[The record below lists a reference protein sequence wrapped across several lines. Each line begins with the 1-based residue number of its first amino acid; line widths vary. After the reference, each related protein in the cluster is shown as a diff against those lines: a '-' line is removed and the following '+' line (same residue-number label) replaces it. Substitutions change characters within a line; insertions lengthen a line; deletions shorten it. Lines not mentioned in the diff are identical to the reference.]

1 MPSMRGDPTR
11 APRAVSARVRP
22 LGNLRLMA
30 SPPDSRVP
38 TDVEGVLW
46 RPDDG
51 RRRSTQLWQFAE
63 QVGMGLDQH
72 GYRDLHRWSVEQPG
86 EFWRAVW
93 EFCDGIGELGPE
105 FTAGGSQSAVP
116 GPGLEFFAGSKLN
129 IAEHYLRPADAGG
142 PQPGETALVFIGE
155 DAVELTMTHGELRAE
170 VAACQRALAADGV
183 GVGDRVATML
193 PNGPE
198 ALIVFLAT
206 ASLGAVYSSVSPDF
220 GIDGVLDRF
229 GQIAPTVMVAVDGYY
244 YNGIRHQ
251 TVGKAAE
258 VAAALAGSKTEPVGE
273 AESCERSAQEQMGT
287 GAAAES
293 GAAST
298 EGPTSGAAGARTPS
312 DEVLRRLVIA
322 PYDRSAPT
330 LSGDMP
336 ATATSWS
343 DWLAPHRAA
352 TGDDLTFERLGFDQP
367 VYILYSSGT
376 TGKPKCIVHRA
387 GGALLKLW
395 SEQRLH
401 FDVRPGDRVMYFTT
415 TGWMMWNWLV
425 AGLAGGASLVLYDG
439 SPFHPGP
446 ARLFDVADRWGV
458 TLLGV
463 SAKFIE
469 GAMKA
474 GLRPAQTHA
483 LDTVRTIS
491 STGSPLAPEGFD
503 WVHQHVKADVH
514 LASFSGGTD
523 ICGGFVIGDPTGPVR
538 RGEIQGPALG
548 LDVDVAGPDGAPL
561 GAGIQG
567 ELVCRN
573 PFVSMPLRFW
583 DDPGDARYRS
593 AYFERFDGMWHHGDF
608 AEWTPSGGMVISG
621 RSDATLNP
629 GGVRIGTAEIYRQVD
644 QIDEVLESVVI
655 GQRVPTGDAAAST
668 DTRVVLFVKLRDGL
682 TLSDEL
688 TGIIRSQ
695 IRSGASPRHVPAV
708 VAQVPAI
715 PRTRSGKLV
724 ELAIRDVVEGRPV
737 ANVEAI
743 DDPDALAHFADHPA
757 LTP

>member
-1 MPSMRGDPTR
+1 MSSSADSEIP
-11 APRAVSARVRP
+11 AVAD
-22 LGNLRLMA
+22 A
-30 SPPDSRVP
+30 S
-38 TDVEGVLW
+38 VLW
-46 RPDDG
+46 RPDAQRCAG
-51 RRRSTQLWQFAE
+51 TQLWQFAQ
-63 QVGMGLDQH
+63 QVGIGLDRNT
-72 GYRDLHRWSVEQPG
+72 YTDLHAWSVQHPG
-86 EFWRAVW
+86 AFWRAVW
-93 EFCDGIGELGPE
+93 EFCDGIGELGPD
-105 FTAGGSQSAVP
+105 FVSTGSQGGAASAADGGAMP
-116 GPGLEFFAGSKLN
+116 GPGLEFFAGSSLN
-129 IAEHYLRPADAGG
+129 IAEHYLRPPAAGG
-142 PQPGETALVFIGE
+142 PNADDTALAFIGE
-155 DAVELTMTHGELRAE
+155 DAAQLTMTHGELRAE

-229 GQIAPTVMVAVDGYY
+229 GQISPTVMVAVDGYC
-244 YNGIRHQ
+244 YNGVRHQ
-251 TVGKAAE
+251 TAGKAAE
-258 VAAALAGSKTEPVGE
+258 VAASLAAAGS
-273 AESCERSAQEQMGT
+273 S
-287 GAAAES
+287 
-293 GAAST
+293 
-298 EGPTSGAAGARTPS
+298 
-312 DEVLRRLVIA
+312 LLRLVIA
-322 PYDRSAPT
+322 PYDRSAPAP
-330 LSGDMP
+330 SGDMP
-336 ATATSWS
+336 GSATSWT
-343 DWLAPHRAA
+343 DWLAPHCDAS
-352 TGDDLTFERLGFDQP
+352 GDDLTFERLGFDQP

-425 AGLAGGASLVLYDG
+425 AGLASGASLVLYDG

-446 ARLFDVADRWGV
+446 ARLFDVADDWGV

-503 WVHQHVKADVH
+503 WVYQQVKADVH

-538 RGEIQGPALG
+538 RGEIQAAALG
-548 LDVDVAGPDGAPL
+548 LDVDVADADGASL
-561 GAGIQG
+561 GAGTQG

-573 PFVSMPLRFW
+573 AFVSMPLRFW
-583 DDPGDARYRS
+583 DDPDDARYRS
-593 AYFERFDGMWHHGDF
+593 AYFERFEGVWHHGDF
-608 AEWTPSGGMVISG
+608 AEWTPAGGMIISG

-655 GQRVPTGDAAAST
+655 GQRAPASGSAAASS
-668 DTRVVLFVKLRDGL
+668 DTRVVLFVKLREGV
-682 TLSDEL
+682 TLGDEL
-688 TGIIRSQ
+688 IGRIRSQ

-708 VAQVPAI
+708 IAQVPAI

-743 DDPDALAHFADHPA
+743 DDPSALDHFVDHPA
-757 LTP
+757 LEA

>member
-1 MPSMRGDPTR
+1 
-11 APRAVSARVRP
+11 
-22 LGNLRLMA
+22 MA
-30 SPPDSRVP
+30 SAPDPRSP
-38 TDVEGVLW
+38 SDADAVLW
-46 RPDDG
+46 QPDHR

-63 QVGMGLDQH
+63 QVGIGLDRNT
-72 GYRDLHRWSVEQPG
+72 YADLHAWSVQHPG
-86 EFWRAVW
+86 AFWRAVW
-93 EFCDGIGELGPE
+93 AFSDGIGELGPE
-105 FTAGGSQSAVP
+105 FIARDTPGAAGAGATP
-116 GPGLEFFAGSKLN
+116 GPGVEFFAGSSLN
-129 IAEHYLRPADAGG
+129 IAEHYLRPVAAGG
-142 PQPGETALVFIGE
+142 PQPGDTALVFLGE
-155 DAVELTMTHGELRAE
+155 DAVQHTMTHGELRAE
-170 VAACQRALAADGV
+170 VAACQRALATDEV

-229 GQIAPTVMVAVDGYY
+229 GQISPTVMVAVDGYC
-244 YNGIRHQ
+244 YNGVRHQ
-251 TVGKAAE
+251 TAGKAAE
-258 VAAALAGSKTEPVGE
+258 VAASL
-273 AESCERSAQEQMGT
+273 
-287 GAAAES
+287 AAADS
-293 GAAST
+293 S
-298 EGPTSGAAGARTPS
+298 
-312 DEVLRRLVIA
+312 LLRLVIA
-322 PYDRSAPT
+322 PYDRSAPAP
-330 LSGDMP
+330 SGDMP
-336 ATATSWS
+336 GSATSWT
-343 DWLAPHRAA
+343 DWLAPHRDAS
-352 TGDDLTFERLGFDQP
+352 GDDLTFERLGFDQP
-367 VYILYSSGT
+367 LYILYSSGT

-425 AGLAGGASLVLYDG
+425 AGLASGASLVLYDG

-446 ARLFDVADRWGV
+446 ARLFDVADDWGV

-469 GAMKA
+469 SAMKA

-503 WVHQHVKADVH
+503 WVYQQVKADVH

-538 RGEIQGPALG
+538 RGEIQAAALG
-548 LDVDVAGPDGAPL
+548 LDVDVADADGASL
-561 GAGIQG
+561 GAGTQG

-573 PFVSMPLRFW
+573 AFVSMPLRFW
-583 DDPGDARYRS
+583 DDPDDARYRS
-593 AYFERFDGMWHHGDF
+593 AYFERFEGVWHHGDF
-608 AEWTPSGGMVISG
+608 AEWTPAGGMIISG

-655 GQRVPTGDAAAST
+655 GQRAPASGSAAASS
-668 DTRVVLFVKLRDGL
+668 DTRVVLFVKLREGV
-682 TLSDEL
+682 TLGDEL
-688 TGIIRSQ
+688 IGRIRSQ

-708 VAQVPAI
+708 IAQVPAI

-743 DDPDALAHFADHPA
+743 DDPSALDHFVDHPA
-757 LTP
+757 LEA

>member
-1 MPSMRGDPTR
+1 
-11 APRAVSARVRP
+11 
-22 LGNLRLMA
+22 MA
-30 SPPDSRVP
+30 SAPDSRSP
-38 TDVEGVLW
+38 SDADAVLW
-46 RPDDG
+46 RPDDR

-63 QVGMGLDQH
+63 QVGIGLDRNT
-72 GYRDLHRWSVEQPG
+72 YADLHAWSVQHPG
-86 EFWRAVW
+86 AFWRAVW
-93 EFCDGIGELGPE
+93 EFCDGIGELGPQ
-105 FTAGGSQSAVP
+105 FVATAAQHGIISAGGADTLGSAASAPGAEAKP
-116 GPGLEFFAGSKLN
+116 GPGLEFFAGSSLN
-129 IAEHYLRPADAGG
+129 IAEHYLRPVAAGG
-142 PQPGETALVFIGE
+142 PQPGDTALVFIGE
-155 DAVELTMTHGELRAE
+155 DAAQLTMTHGELRAE

-183 GVGDRVATML
+183 GQGDRVATML

-229 GQIAPTVMVAVDGYY
+229 GQISPTVMVAVDGYY
-244 YNGIRHQ
+244 YNGVRHH
-251 TVGKAAE
+251 TAAKATE
-258 VAAALAGSKTEPVGE
+258 VAASLGTSSGSG
-273 AESCERSAQEQMGT
+273 S
-287 GAAAES
+287 
-293 GAAST
+293 
-298 EGPTSGAAGARTPS
+298 
-312 DEVLRRLVIA
+312 LRRLVIA
-322 PYDRSAPT
+322 PYDRSAPAP
-330 LSGDMP
+330 SGDESGS
-336 ATATSWS
+336 ATSWS
-343 DWLAPHRAA
+343 EWLAPHRAA

-425 AGLAGGASLVLYDG
+425 AGLASGASLVLYDG
-439 SPFHPGP
+439 SPFHPSP
-446 ARLFDVADRWGV
+446 ARLFDVADDWGV

-483 LDTVRTIS
+483 LDTVRTIA

-503 WVHQHVKADVH
+503 WVYSQVKSDVH

-523 ICGGFVIGDPTGPVR
+523 ICGGFVIGDPTGPVH
-538 RGEIQGPALG
+538 RGEIQAAALG
-548 LDVDVAGPDGAPL
+548 LDVDVADADGASL
-561 GAGIQG
+561 GAGAQG

-573 PFVSMPLRFW
+573 AFVSMPLQFW
-583 DDPGDARYRS
+583 DDPDDARYRS
-593 AYFERFDGMWHHGDF
+593 AYFERFEGVWHHGDF
-608 AEWTPSGGMVISG
+608 AEWTPSGGIIISG

-644 QIDEVLESVVI
+644 RIDEVLESVVI
-655 GQRVPTGDAAAST
+655 GQRVLSDDGSTASA
-668 DTRVVLFVKLRDGL
+668 DTRVVLFVKLRDGV
-682 TLSDEL
+682 TLDDEL
-688 TGIIRSQ
+688 IGRIRSQ

-708 VAQVPAI
+708 IAQVSAI

-743 DDPDALAHFADHPA
+743 DDPDALDHFVDHPA
-757 LTP
+757 LRS

>member
-1 MPSMRGDPTR
+1 MNTALDPHTPS
-11 APRAVSARVRP
+11 APDEA
-22 LGNLRLMA
+22 
-30 SPPDSRVP
+30 
-38 TDVEGVLW
+38 VLW
-46 RPDDG
+46 RPDAE
-51 RRRSTQLWQFAE
+51 RCRSTQLWRFAE
-63 QVGMGLDQH
+63 KVGLRLDRH
-72 GYRDLHRWSVEQPG
+72 TYRDLHEWSVRQPD

-93 EFCDGIGELGPE
+93 EFSDGIGELGGP
-105 FTAGGSQSAVP
+105 FVSADARSGASPAP
-116 GPGLEFFAGSKLN
+116 GPGLSFFAGSKLN
-129 IAEHYLRPADAGG
+129 IAENYLRPASHGG
-142 PQPGETALVFIGE
+142 PAADDTALVFIGE
-155 DAVELTMTHGELRAE
+155 DAVASTMTHGDLRAE
-170 VAACQRALAADGV
+170 VAACQRALSADGV

-198 ALIVFLAT
+198 ALIVFLAA

-229 GQIAPTVMVAVDGYY
+229 GQIAPVVMVAVDGYF
-244 YNGIRHQ
+244 YNGRWHR
-251 TVGKAAE
+251 TADKAAE
-258 VAAALAGSKTEPVGE
+258 VAASLD
-273 AESCERSAQEQMGT
+273 R
-287 GAAAES
+287 S
-293 GAAST
+293 GA
-298 EGPTSGAAGARTPS
+298 P
-312 DEVLRRLVIA
+312 LRRLVIA
-322 PYDRSAPT
+322 PYDRSARGPAEEAP
-330 LSGDMP
+330 SG
-336 ATATSWS
+336 ASTSWAS
-343 DWLAPHRAA
+343 WLEPYRTA
-352 TGDDLTFERLGFDQP
+352 TGDDLTFERLDFDQP

-401 FDVRPGDRVMYFTT
+401 FDVHPGDRVMYFTT

-425 AGLAGGASLVLYDG
+425 SGLASGASLVLYDG

-446 ARLFDVADRWGV
+446 ARLFDVVDECGV
-458 TLLGV
+458 TLFGV

-469 GAMKA
+469 GVMKA
-474 GLRPAQTHA
+474 GLQPSRTHA

-503 WVHQHVKADVH
+503 WVYSQVKADVH

-538 RGEIQGPALG
+538 RGEIQVAALG
-548 LDVDVAGPDGAPL
+548 LDVDVADSGGNSL
-561 GAGIQG
+561 GADAQG

-573 PFVSMPLRFW
+573 AFVSMPLRFW
-583 DDPGDARYRS
+583 DDPDDQRYRS
-593 AYFERFDGMWHHGDF
+593 AYFERFEGVWHHGDF
-608 AEWTPSGGMVISG
+608 AEWTPSGGMIISG

-644 QIDEVLESVVI
+644 RIDEVLESVVI
-655 GQRVPTGDAAAST
+655 GQRVPAGDGSPAST
-668 DTRVVLFVKLRDGL
+668 DTRVVLFVKLREGL
-682 TLSDEL
+682 TLDDEL
-688 TGIIRSQ
+688 IGTIRSQ

-737 ANVEAI
+737 ANLEAI

>member
-1 MPSMRGDPTR
+1 MSSAADSENAAAADPS
-11 APRAVSARVRP
+11 
-22 LGNLRLMA
+22 
-30 SPPDSRVP
+30 
-38 TDVEGVLW
+38 VLW
-46 RPDDG
+46 QPDA
-51 RRRSTQLWQFAE
+51 RRREGTQLWQFAE
-63 QVGMGLDQH
+63 QVGIGLDRH
-72 GYRDLHRWSVEQPG
+72 TYAELHAWSVRHPEA
-86 EFWRAVW
+86 FWRAVW
-93 EFCDGIGELGPE
+93 KFCDGIGELGPE
-105 FTAGGSQSAVP
+105 FVTNAAASGTFGNTQPEPGSSDHNQPASNTQPEPGSSDHNEPASSSTRSASAATP
-116 GPGLEFFAGSKLN
+116 GPGLAFFAGSSLN
-129 IAEHYLRPADAGG
+129 IAEHYLRPASAGG
-142 PQPGETALVFIGE
+142 PAPQDTALVFIGE
-155 DAVELTMTHGELRAE
+155 NAAQLTMTHGELRAE

-229 GQIAPTVMVAVDGYY
+229 GQISPTVMVAVDGYY
-244 YNGIRHQ
+244 YNGVRHH
-251 TVGKAAE
+251 TADKAAE
-258 VAAALAGSKTEPVGE
+258 VAASLASTK
-273 AESCERSAQEQMGT
+273 
-287 GAAAES
+287 AAAHAQAPRDPNHTSIGEQEPE
-293 GAAST
+293 AAST
-298 EGPTSGAAGARTPS
+298 S
-312 DEVLRRLVIA
+312 LRRLVIA
-322 PYDRSAPT
+322 PYDRSAPAPT
-330 LSGDMP
+330 GETP
-336 ATATSWS
+336 PPATSWAE
-343 DWLAPHRAA
+343 WLAPHRSA
-352 TGDDLTFERLGFDQP
+352 TGDDLTFERLDFDQP

-425 AGLAGGASLVLYDG
+425 AGLASGASLVLYDG

-446 ARLFDVADRWGV
+446 ARLFDLADDWGV
-458 TLLGV
+458 TLFGV

-474 GLRPAQTHA
+474 GLQPAQTHA

-503 WVHQHVKADVH
+503 WVYEQVKADVH

-538 RGEIQGPALG
+538 RGEIQAPALG
-548 LDVDVAGPDGAPL
+548 LDVDVADASGSPAGSGA
-561 GAGIQG
+561 QG

-573 PFVSMPLRFW
+573 AFVSMPLQFW
-583 DDPGDARYRS
+583 DDPDDARYRS
-593 AYFERFDGMWHHGDF
+593 AYFERFDGVWHHGDF

-644 QIDEVLESVVI
+644 RIDEVLESVVI
-655 GQRVPTGDAAAST
+655 GQRTPAADGSTASS
-668 DTRVVLFVKLRDGL
+668 DTRVVLFVKLREGVTLDDGL
-682 TLSDEL
+682 SAT
-688 TGIIRSQ
+688 IRSQ

-708 VAQVPAI
+708 IAQVPAI

-724 ELAIRDVVEGRPV
+724 ELAIRDVVEGRLV

-757 LTP
+757 LRG

>member
-1 MPSMRGDPTR
+1 MNSSADSESPAVDD
-11 APRAVSARVRP
+11 AP
-22 LGNLRLMA
+22 
-30 SPPDSRVP
+30 
-38 TDVEGVLW
+38 VLW
-46 RPDDG
+46 RPDAQ
-51 RRRSTQLWQFAE
+51 RRVGTQLWQFAE
-63 QVGMGLDQH
+63 QVGIGLDRNT
-72 GYRDLHRWSVEQPG
+72 YANLHAWSVQHPG
-86 EFWRAVW
+86 AFWRAVW
-93 EFCDGIGELGPE
+93 EFCDGIGELGPN
-105 FTAGGSQSAVP
+105 FVAAGSQGNAASTAGGATP
-116 GPGLEFFAGSKLN
+116 GPGLEFFAGSSLN
-129 IAEHYLRPADAGG
+129 IAEHYLRPVTAGG
-142 PQPGETALVFIGE
+142 PHADDTALAFIGE
-155 DAVELTMTHGELRAE
+155 DAAQLTMTHGELRAE

-229 GQIAPTVMVAVDGYY
+229 GQISPTVMVAVDGYY
-244 YNGIRHQ
+244 YNGVRHH
-251 TVGKAAE
+251 TAGKAAE
-258 VAAALAGSKTEPVGE
+258 VAANLGT
-273 AESCERSAQEQMGT
+273 T
-287 GAAAES
+287 GAS
-293 GAAST
+293 
-298 EGPTSGAAGARTPS
+298 
-312 DEVLRRLVIA
+312 LRRLVLA
-322 PYDRSAPT
+322 PYDRSAPAP
-330 LSGDMP
+330 SGDVSGS
-336 ATATSWS
+336 ATSWTE
-343 DWLAPHRAA
+343 WLTPHRVAS
-352 TGDDLTFERLGFDQP
+352 GDDLTFERLGFDQP

-425 AGLAGGASLVLYDG
+425 AGLASGASLVLYDG
-439 SPFHPGP
+439 SPFHPSP
-446 ARLFDVADRWGV
+446 ARLFDVADDWGV
-458 TLLGV
+458 TLFGV

-503 WVHQHVKADVH
+503 WVYEQVKADVH

-538 RGEIQGPALG
+538 RGEIQAAALG
-548 LDVDVAGPDGAPL
+548 LDVDVADADGASL
-561 GAGIQG
+561 GAGTQG

-573 PFVSMPLRFW
+573 AFVSMPLRLW

-593 AYFERFDGMWHHGDF
+593 AYFERFEGVWHHGDF
-608 AEWTPSGGMVISG
+608 AEWTPSGGIIISG

-644 QIDEVLESVVI
+644 RIDEVLESVVI
-655 GQRVPTGDAAAST
+655 GQQVATDEGSTASA
-668 DTRVVLFVKLRDGL
+668 DTRVVLFVKLREGV
-682 TLSDEL
+682 TLDNEL
-688 TGIIRSQ
+688 MGRIRSQ

-708 VAQVPAI
+708 IAQVPAI

-743 DDPDALAHFADHPA
+743 DDPDALDHFADHPA
-757 LTP
+757 LEA

>member
-1 MPSMRGDPTR
+1 
-11 APRAVSARVRP
+11 
-22 LGNLRLMA
+22 MA
-30 SPPDSRVP
+30 SAPDSRSP
-38 TDVEGVLW
+38 SDTDAVLW
-46 RPDDG
+46 RPNDQ

-63 QVGMGLDQH
+63 QVGIGLDRNT
-72 GYRDLHRWSVEQPG
+72 YVDLHAWSVRHPG
-86 EFWRAVW
+86 LFWRAVW
-93 EFCDGIGELGPE
+93 DFCGGIGELGPQ
-105 FTAGGSQSAVP
+105 FVATTARHGSSSADGVDTPGGATPVAGTGSTP
-116 GPGLEFFAGSKLN
+116 GPGLEFFAGSSLN
-129 IAEHYLRPADAGG
+129 IAEHYLRPAGAGG
-142 PQPGETALVFIGE
+142 PQADETALVFIGE
-155 DAVELTMTHGELRAE
+155 DMAHLTMTHGELRAQ

-183 GVGDRVATML
+183 RPGDRVATML
-193 PNGPE
+193 PNGPA

-220 GIDGVLDRF
+220 GLDGALDRF
-229 GQIAPTVMVAVDGYY
+229 GQIAPTVLVAVDGYF
-244 YNGIRHQ
+244 YNGVHYR
-251 TVGKAAE
+251 TAAKAAE
-258 VAAALAGSKTEPVGE
+258 VASGLAD
-273 AESCERSAQEQMGT
+273 AGT
-287 GAAAES
+287 
-293 GAAST
+293 
-298 EGPTSGAAGARTPS
+298 P
-312 DEVLRRLVIA
+312 LRRLVLA
-322 PYDRSAPT
+322 PYELWGDID
-330 LSGDMP
+330 SGDVASRDVDSPAADSPGVERAGIDP
-336 ATATSWS
+336 ATATGWS
-343 DWLAPHRAA
+343 AWLEPFGAA

-425 AGLAGGASLVLYDG
+425 AGLASGASLVLYDG
-439 SPFHPGP
+439 SPFHPSP
-446 ARLFDVADRWGV
+446 ARLFDMADDWGV
-458 TLLGV
+458 TLFGV

-503 WVHQHVKADVH
+503 WVYSQVKADVH

-538 RGEIQGPALG
+538 RGEIQAAALG
-548 LDVDVAGPDGAPL
+548 LDVGVADADGAPL
-561 GAGIQG
+561 GAGMRG

-573 PFVSMPLRFW
+573 AFVSMPLRFW

-593 AYFERFDGMWHHGDF
+593 AYFERFEGVWHHGDF
-608 AEWTPSGGMVISG
+608 AEWTPAGGMIISG

-655 GQRVPTGDAAAST
+655 GQRVPAGGDAAAGS
-668 DTRVVLFVKLRDGL
+668 DTRVVLFVRLREGL
-682 TLSDEL
+682 TLDDEL
-688 TGIIRSQ
+688 IGRIRSQ

-708 VAQVPAI
+708 IAQVPAI

-743 DDPDALAHFADHPA
+743 DDPDALDHFVDHPA
-757 LTP
+757 LEA

>member
-1 MPSMRGDPTR
+1 MSSTTNSGHGPGSD
-11 APRAVSARVRP
+11 
-22 LGNLRLMA
+22 
-30 SPPDSRVP
+30 
-38 TDVEGVLW
+38 EGVLW
-46 RPDDG
+46 RPDAQ
-51 RRRSTQLWQFAE
+51 RRRSTQLWRFAAD
-63 QVGMGLDQH
+63 VGLGLDQH
-72 GYRDLHRWSVEQPG
+72 TYRELHEWSVRQPG

-93 EFCDGIGELGPE
+93 DFSDGIGELGPE
-105 FTAGGSQSAVP
+105 FLSSEVFLSSEAGGGAP
-116 GPGLEFFAGSKLN
+116 EPRPGLEFFAGSNLN
-129 IAEHYLRPADAGG
+129 IAENYLRPTSSGG
-142 PQPGETALVFIGE
+142 PAADDTALVLIGE
-155 DAVELTMTHGELRAE
+155 DVVEATMTHGELRTE

-198 ALIVFLAT
+198 AVIVFLAT

-229 GQIAPTVMVAVDGYY
+229 GQIAPAVLVAVDGYY
-244 YNGIRHQ
+244 YNGIRHR
-251 TVGKAAE
+251 TAAKAAE
-258 VAAALAGSKTEPVGE
+258 VAASLAS
-273 AESCERSAQEQMGT
+273 
-287 GAAAES
+287 
-293 GAAST
+293 
-298 EGPTSGAAGARTPS
+298 AGAP
-312 DEVLRRLVIA
+312 LRRLVIA
-322 PYDRSAPT
+322 PYDRSAGVERDAAGTHASTEWSAWLEPH
-330 LSGDMP
+330 
-336 ATATSWS
+336 TS
-343 DWLAPHRAA
+343 A
-352 TGDDLTFERLGFDQP
+352 TGDDLTFSRLGFDQP

-401 FDVRPGDRVMYFTT
+401 FDVHPGDRVMYFTT

-425 AGLAGGASLVLYDG
+425 AGLASRASLVLYDG

-446 ARLFDVADRWGV
+446 ARLFDVADDWGV
-458 TLLGV
+458 TLFGV

-483 LDTVRTIS
+483 LETVRAIA

-503 WVHQHVKADVH
+503 WVYEQVKADVH

-538 RGEIQGPALG
+538 RGEIQVPALG
-548 LDVDVAGPDGAPL
+548 LEVDVADADGASL
-561 GAGIQG
+561 SAGTQG

-573 PFVSMPLRFW
+573 AFVSMPLHFW
-583 DDPGDARYRS
+583 DDPDNKRYRS
-593 AYFERFDGMWHHGDF
+593 AYFERFAGVWHHGDF
-608 AEWTPSGGMVISG
+608 AEWTPSGGMIISG

-644 QIDEVLESVVI
+644 RIDEVLESVVI
-655 GQRVPTGDAAAST
+655 GQRVTAPDGSTTST
-668 DTRVVLFVKLRDGL
+668 DTRVVLFVKLREGL
-682 TLSDEL
+682 TLDDEL
-688 TGIIRSQ
+688 TGKIRSQ

-708 VAQVPAI
+708 IAQVPAI

-724 ELAIRDVVEGRPV
+724 ELAVRDVIEGQPI
-737 ANVEAI
+737 ANIEAI
-743 DDPDALAHFADHPA
+743 DDPDALAHFASHPA
-757 LTP
+757 LEP

>member
-1 MPSMRGDPTR
+1 MSST
-11 APRAVSARVRP
+11 A
-22 LGNLRLMA
+22 
-30 SPPDSRVP
+30 DSENP
-38 TDVEGVLW
+38 AFADAAVLW
-46 RPDDG
+46 RPDA
-51 RRRSTQLWQFAE
+51 RRRAGTQLWQFAE
-63 QVGMGLDQH
+63 QVGIGLDRNS
-72 GYRDLHRWSVEQPG
+72 YADLHAWSVQHPG
-86 EFWRAVW
+86 AFWRAVW
-93 EFCDGIGELGPE
+93 EFSDGIGELGPE
-105 FTAGGSQSAVP
+105 FIARDTPGAAGTGATP
-116 GPGLEFFAGSKLN
+116 GPGLEFFAGSSLN
-129 IAEHYLRPADAGG
+129 IAEHYLRPVAAGG
-142 PQPGETALVFIGE
+142 PQPDDTALVFIGE
-155 DAVELTMTHGELRAE
+155 DAAQLTMTHGELRAE

-229 GQIAPTVMVAVDGYY
+229 GQISPTVMVAVDGYF
-244 YNGIRHQ
+244 YNGVRHH
-251 TVGKAAE
+251 TAAKAAE
-258 VAAALAGSKTEPVGE
+258 VAASLAATAAEPR
-273 AESCERSAQEQMGT
+273 AQAARERSEQEVGTT
-287 GAAAES
+287 GAS
-293 GAAST
+293 
-298 EGPTSGAAGARTPS
+298 
-312 DEVLRRLVIA
+312 LRRLVIA
-322 PYDRSAPT
+322 PYDRNAPAAA
-330 LSGDMP
+330 GDGQGP
-336 ATATSWS
+336 ATSWTE
-343 DWLAPHRAA
+343 WLAPYRGAN
-352 TGDDLTFERLGFDQP
+352 GDDLTFARLGFDQP

-425 AGLAGGASLVLYDG
+425 AGLASGASLVLYDG

-446 ARLFDVADRWGV
+446 ARLFDVADDWGV
-458 TLLGV
+458 TLFGV

-503 WVHQHVKADVH
+503 WVYSQVKADVH

-538 RGEIQGPALG
+538 RGEIQAAALG
-548 LDVDVAGPDGAPL
+548 LDVDVADADGASL
-561 GAGIQG
+561 SAGTQG

-573 PFVSMPLRFW
+573 AFVSMPLRFW
-583 DDPGDARYRS
+583 DDPDDARYRS
-593 AYFERFDGMWHHGDF
+593 AYFERFEGVWHHGDF
-608 AEWTPSGGMVISG
+608 AEWTPSGGMIISG

-655 GQRVPTGDAAAST
+655 GQRVPAGAGTTSSG
-668 DTRVVLFVKLRDGL
+668 DTRVVLFVKLREGVTLDEGL
-682 TLSDEL
+682 T
-688 TGIIRSQ
+688 GRIRSQ

-708 VAQVPAI
+708 IAQVPAI

-743 DDPDALAHFADHPA
+743 DDPDALDHFADHPA
-757 LTP
+757 LAY

>member
-1 MPSMRGDPTR
+1 
-11 APRAVSARVRP
+11 
-22 LGNLRLMA
+22 
-30 SPPDSRVP
+30 
-38 TDVEGVLW
+38 
-46 RPDDG
+46 
-51 RRRSTQLWQFAE
+51 
-63 QVGMGLDQH
+63 MGLDQH
-72 GYRDLHRWSVEQPG
+72 SYRDLHRWSVGQPG

-142 PQPGETALVFIGE
+142 PQPGDTALVFIGE

-183 GVGDRVATML
+183 GVGDRVSTML

-229 GQIAPTVMVAVDGYY
+229 GQITPAVMVAVDGYY

-251 TVGKAAE
+251 TADKAAE
-258 VAAALAGSKTEPVGE
+258 VAAALAGSE
-273 AESCERSAQEQMGT
+273 
-287 GAAAES
+287 GAA
-293 GAAST
+293 
-298 EGPTSGAAGARTPS
+298 
-312 DEVLRRLVIA
+312 LRRLVVA
-322 PYDRSAPT
+322 PYDRSAAVP
-330 LSGDMP
+330 SGDTP
-336 ATATSWS
+336 SGATSWE

-425 AGLAGGASLVLYDG
+425 AGLASGASLVLYDG

-458 TLLGV
+458 TLFGV

-548 LDVDVAGPDGAPL
+548 LDVDVAGPAGAPL
-561 GAGIQG
+561 GVGAQG

-573 PFVSMPLRFW
+573 AFVSMPLRFW
-583 DDPGDARYRS
+583 DDPDDARYRS
-593 AYFERFDGMWHHGDF
+593 AYFERFEGVWHHGDF

-655 GQRVPTGDAAAST
+655 GQRVPADDGAATST
-668 DTRVVLFVKLRDGL
+668 DTRVVLFVKLRDSL

-688 TGIIRSQ
+688 TGRIRSQ

>member
-1 MPSMRGDPTR
+1 
-11 APRAVSARVRP
+11 
-22 LGNLRLMA
+22 MA
-30 SPPDSRVP
+30 SAPDFPNPSGA
-38 TDVEGVLW
+38 DAVLW
-46 RPDDG
+46 QPDDR

-63 QVGMGLDQH
+63 QVGIGLDQNTY
-72 GYRDLHRWSVEQPG
+72 GDLHAWSVQHPG
-86 EFWRAVW
+86 AFWRAVW
-93 EFCDGIGELGPE
+93 EFCDGIGELGPD
-105 FTAGGSQSAVP
+105 FIAAGSHGGAGATP
-116 GPGLEFFAGSKLN
+116 GPGLEFFAGSSLN
-129 IAEHYLRPADAGG
+129 IAEHYLRPVAVGG
-142 PQPGETALVFIGE
+142 PQSGDTALAFIGE
-155 DAVELTMTHGELRAE
+155 DAVRLTMTHGELRAE

-183 GVGDRVATML
+183 GAGDRVATML

-229 GQIAPTVMVAVDGYY
+229 GQISPTVMVAVDGYY
-244 YNGIRHQ
+244 YNGVRHH
-251 TVGKAAE
+251 TAGKAAE
-258 VAAALAGSKTEPVGE
+258 VAASLET
-273 AESCERSAQEQMGT
+273 T
-287 GAAAES
+287 GAS
-293 GAAST
+293 
-298 EGPTSGAAGARTPS
+298 
-312 DEVLRRLVIA
+312 LRRLVVA
-322 PYDRSAPT
+322 LYDRSAPT
-330 LSGDMP
+330 PSGDSP
-336 ATATSWS
+336 GSATPWTE
-343 DWLAPHRAA
+343 WLAPHRSPS
-352 TGDDLTFERLGFDQP
+352 GDDLTFERLGFDQP

-425 AGLAGGASLVLYDG
+425 AGLASGASLVLYDG
-439 SPFHPGP
+439 SPFHPSP
-446 ARLFDVADRWGV
+446 ARLFDVADDWGV
-458 TLLGV
+458 TLFGV

-503 WVHQHVKADVH
+503 WVYEQVKADVH

-538 RGEIQGPALG
+538 RGEIQAAALG
-548 LDVDVAGPDGAPL
+548 LDVDVADADGASL
-561 GAGIQG
+561 GAGAQG

-573 PFVSMPLRFW
+573 AFVSMPLRFW
-583 DDPGDARYRS
+583 DDPDDVRYRS
-593 AYFERFDGMWHHGDF
+593 AYFERFAGVWHHGDF
-608 AEWTPSGGMVISG
+608 AEWTPAGGMIISG

-655 GQRVPTGDAAAST
+655 GQRVPGGDAAASS
-668 DTRVVLFVKLRDGL
+668 DTRVVLFVKLREGVTLDDGL
-682 TLSDEL
+682 T
-688 TGIIRSQ
+688 GRIRSQ

-708 VAQVPAI
+708 IAQVPAI

-737 ANVEAI
+737 DNVEAI
-743 DDPDALAHFADHPA
+743 DDPDALDHFADHPA
-757 LTP
+757 LEA

>member
-1 MPSMRGDPTR
+1 M
-11 APRAVSARVRP
+11 
-22 LGNLRLMA
+22 
-30 SPPDSRVP
+30 
-38 TDVEGVLW
+38 EGVLW
-46 RPDDG
+46 QPDER

-63 QVGMGLDQH
+63 QVGMGLDRH
-72 GYRDLHRWSVEQPG
+72 SYRDLHEWSVRQPG
-86 EFWRAVW
+86 KFWRAVW
-93 EFCDGIGELGPE
+93 EFCGGIGELGPE
-105 FTAGGSQSAVP
+105 FTAGGSQSAEP

-129 IAEHYLRPADAGG
+129 IAEHYLRPAAAGG
-142 PQPGETALVFIGE
+142 PPPSETALVFVGE

-244 YNGIRHQ
+244 YNGIRHH
-251 TVGKAAE
+251 TADKAAE
-258 VAAALAGSKTEPVGE
+258 VAAALAGTE
-273 AESCERSAQEQMGT
+273 T
-287 GAAAES
+287 AA
-293 GAAST
+293 
-298 EGPTSGAAGARTPS
+298 
-312 DEVLRRLVIA
+312 LRRLVIA
-322 PYDRSAPT
+322 PYDRGAPAP
-330 LSGDMP
+330 SGDM
-336 ATATSWS
+336 TATSWG

>member
-1 MPSMRGDPTR
+1 MLRSMSSSADSES
-11 APRAVSARVRP
+11 AAVADA
-22 LGNLRLMA
+22 N
-30 SPPDSRVP
+30 
-38 TDVEGVLW
+38 VLW
-46 RPDDG
+46 RPDAE
-51 RRRSTQLWQFAE
+51 RRAGTQLWQFAE
-63 QVGMGLDQH
+63 QIGFGLDRNA
-72 GYRDLHRWSVEQPG
+72 YANLHAWSVQHPG
-86 EFWRAVW
+86 AFWRAVW
-93 EFCDGIGELGPE
+93 EFCDGIGELGPN
-105 FTAGGSQSAVP
+105 FVSAGSQGGAASTAGGATP
-116 GPGLEFFAGSKLN
+116 GPGLEFFAGSSLN
-129 IAEHYLRPADAGG
+129 IAEHYLRPVTAGG
-142 PQPGETALVFIGE
+142 PHADDTALAFIGE
-155 DAVELTMTHGELRAE
+155 DAAQLTMTHGELRAE

-229 GQIAPTVMVAVDGYY
+229 GQISPTVMVAVDGYY
-244 YNGIRHQ
+244 YNGVRHH
-251 TVGKAAE
+251 TASKAAE
-258 VAAALAGSKTEPVGE
+258 VAASLGT
-273 AESCERSAQEQMGT
+273 T
-287 GAAAES
+287 GAS
-293 GAAST
+293 LG
-298 EGPTSGAAGARTPS
+298 
-312 DEVLRRLVIA
+312 RLVLA
-322 PYDRSAPT
+322 PYDRSAPAP
-330 LSGDMP
+330 SGDVSGS
-336 ATATSWS
+336 ATSWTE
-343 DWLAPHRAA
+343 WLAPHRVAS
-352 TGDDLTFERLGFDQP
+352 GDDLTFERLGFDQP

-425 AGLAGGASLVLYDG
+425 AGLASGASLVLYDG
-439 SPFHPGP
+439 SPFHPSP
-446 ARLFDVADRWGV
+446 ARLFDVADDWGV
-458 TLLGV
+458 TLFGV

-503 WVHQHVKADVH
+503 WVYEQVKADVH

-538 RGEIQGPALG
+538 RGEIQAPALG
-548 LDVDVAGPDGAPL
+548 LDVDVADADGAPL
-561 GAGIQG
+561 GAGSQG

-573 PFVSMPLRFW
+573 AFVSMPLRFW

-593 AYFERFDGMWHHGDF
+593 AYFERFEGVWHHGDF
-608 AEWTPSGGMVISG
+608 AEWTPAGGMIISG

-655 GQRVPTGDAAAST
+655 GQRVPAGGEAAASA
-668 DTRVVLFVKLRDGL
+668 DTRVVLFVKLREGV
-682 TLSDEL
+682 TLDDEL
-688 TGIIRSQ
+688 TGRIRSQ

-708 VAQVPAI
+708 IAQVPTI

-743 DDPDALAHFADHPA
+743 DDPDALDHFVDHPA
-757 LTP
+757 LEA

>member
-1 MPSMRGDPTR
+1 
-11 APRAVSARVRP
+11 
-22 LGNLRLMA
+22 MA
-30 SPPDSRVP
+30 SALESRS
-38 TDVEGVLW
+38 TSDANAVLW
-46 RPDDG
+46 RPDDR

-63 QVGMGLDQH
+63 QVGIGLDRNA
-72 GYRDLHRWSVEQPG
+72 YADLHAWSVQHPG
-86 EFWRAVW
+86 AFWRAVW
-93 EFCDGIGELGPE
+93 EFCDGIGELGPH
-105 FTAGGSQSAVP
+105 FVAARSHAGAGPAAGAGATP
-116 GPGLEFFAGSKLN
+116 GPGLEFFAGSSLN
-129 IAEHYLRPADAGG
+129 IAEHYLRPAAAGG
-142 PQPGETALVFIGE
+142 PQPDDTALAFIGE
-155 DAVELTMTHGELRAE
+155 DAAQLTMTHGELRAE

-183 GVGDRVATML
+183 GAGDRVATML

-229 GQIAPTVMVAVDGYY
+229 GQISPTVMVAVDGYY
-244 YNGIRHQ
+244 YNGVRHH
-251 TVGKAAE
+251 TADKAAE
-258 VAAALAGSKTEPVGE
+258 VAASLSTAGG
-273 AESCERSAQEQMGT
+273 
-287 GAAAES
+287 S
-293 GAAST
+293 GS
-298 EGPTSGAAGARTPS
+298 
-312 DEVLRRLVIA
+312 LRRLVIA
-322 PYDRSAPT
+322 PYERSARAPAGDV
-330 LSGDMP
+330 SGS
-336 ATATSWS
+336 ATSWA
-343 DWLAPHRAA
+343 DWLAPHRVAS
-352 TGDDLTFERLGFDQP
+352 GDDLTFERLGFDQP

-425 AGLAGGASLVLYDG
+425 AGLASGASLVLYDG

-446 ARLFDVADRWGV
+446 ARLFDVADDWGV
-458 TLLGV
+458 TLFGV

-483 LDTVRTIS
+483 LDTVRTVS

-503 WVHQHVKADVH
+503 WVYEQVKADVH

-538 RGEIQGPALG
+538 RGEIQAAALG
-548 LDVDVAGPDGAPL
+548 LDVDVADADGASL
-561 GAGIQG
+561 GAGTQG

-573 PFVSMPLRFW
+573 AFVSMPLRFW
-583 DDPGDARYRS
+583 RDPGDARYRS
-593 AYFERFDGMWHHGDF
+593 AYFERFEGVWHHGDF
-608 AEWTPSGGMVISG
+608 AEWTPAGGMIISG

-655 GQRVPTGDAAAST
+655 GQRVPAGSEAAVSS
-668 DTRVVLFVKLRDGL
+668 DTRVVLFVKLRDGV
-682 TLSDEL
+682 TLDDEL
-688 TGIIRSQ
+688 TGRIRSQ

-708 VAQVPAI
+708 IAQVPAI

-743 DDPDALAHFADHPA
+743 DDPAALDHFVGHPA
-757 LTP
+757 LEA

>member
-1 MPSMRGDPTR
+1 MNSSADSESPAVDD
-11 APRAVSARVRP
+11 AP
-22 LGNLRLMA
+22 
-30 SPPDSRVP
+30 
-38 TDVEGVLW
+38 VLW
-46 RPDDG
+46 RPDAQ
-51 RRRSTQLWQFAE
+51 RRVGTQLWQFAE
-63 QVGMGLDQH
+63 QVGIGLDRNT
-72 GYRDLHRWSVEQPG
+72 YADLHAWSVQHPG
-86 EFWRAVW
+86 AFWRAVW
-93 EFCDGIGELGPE
+93 EFCDGIGELGPN
-105 FTAGGSQSAVP
+105 FVAAGSQGDAASTAGGATP
-116 GPGLEFFAGSKLN
+116 GPGLEFFAGSSLN
-129 IAEHYLRPADAGG
+129 IAEHYLRPVTAGG
-142 PQPGETALVFIGE
+142 PHADDTALAFIGE
-155 DAVELTMTHGELRAE
+155 DAAQLTMTHGELRAE

-229 GQIAPTVMVAVDGYY
+229 GQISPTVMVAVDGYY
-244 YNGIRHQ
+244 YNGVRHH
-251 TVGKAAE
+251 TAGKAAE
-258 VAAALAGSKTEPVGE
+258 VAANLGT
-273 AESCERSAQEQMGT
+273 T
-287 GAAAES
+287 GAS
-293 GAAST
+293 
-298 EGPTSGAAGARTPS
+298 
-312 DEVLRRLVIA
+312 LRRLVLA
-322 PYDRSAPT
+322 PYDRSAPAP
-330 LSGDMP
+330 SGDVSGS
-336 ATATSWS
+336 ATSWTE
-343 DWLAPHRAA
+343 WLTPHRVAS
-352 TGDDLTFERLGFDQP
+352 GDDLTFERLGFDQP

-425 AGLAGGASLVLYDG
+425 AGLASGASLVLYDG
-439 SPFHPGP
+439 SPFHPSP
-446 ARLFDVADRWGV
+446 ARLFDVADDWGV
-458 TLLGV
+458 TLFGV

-503 WVHQHVKADVH
+503 WVYEQVKADVH

-538 RGEIQGPALG
+538 RGEIQAAALG
-548 LDVDVAGPDGAPL
+548 LDVDVADADGASL
-561 GAGIQG
+561 GAGTQG

-573 PFVSMPLRFW
+573 AFVSMPLRFW

-593 AYFERFDGMWHHGDF
+593 AYFERFEGVWHHGDF
-608 AEWTPSGGMVISG
+608 AEWTPSGGIIISG

-644 QIDEVLESVVI
+644 RIDEVLESVVI
-655 GQRVPTGDAAAST
+655 GQQVATDEGSTASA
-668 DTRVVLFVKLRDGL
+668 DTRVVLFVKLRDGV
-682 TLSDEL
+682 TLDDEL
-688 TGIIRSQ
+688 MGRIRSQ

-708 VAQVPAI
+708 IAQVPAI

-743 DDPDALAHFADHPA
+743 DDPDALDHFADHPA
-757 LTP
+757 LEA

>member
-1 MPSMRGDPTR
+1 
-11 APRAVSARVRP
+11 
-22 LGNLRLMA
+22 
-30 SPPDSRVP
+30 
-38 TDVEGVLW
+38 
-46 RPDDG
+46 
-51 RRRSTQLWQFAE
+51 
-63 QVGMGLDQH
+63 MGLDQH
-72 GYRDLHRWSVEQPG
+72 SYRDLHRWSVGQPG

-198 ALIVFLAT
+198 ALIVFLAA

-229 GQIAPTVMVAVDGYY
+229 GQITPAVMVAVDGYY
-244 YNGIRHQ
+244 YNGIRHH
-251 TVGKAAE
+251 TAGKAAE
-258 VAAALAGSKTEPVGE
+258 VAAALANPE
-273 AESCERSAQEQMGT
+273 
-287 GAAAES
+287 AAA
-293 GAAST
+293 
-298 EGPTSGAAGARTPS
+298 
-312 DEVLRRLVIA
+312 LRRLVIA
-322 PYDRSAPT
+322 PYDRGAPT
-330 LSGDMP
+330 PPGDMP
-336 ATATSWS
+336 AAATSWN

-352 TGDDLTFERLGFDQP
+352 TGDDLAFERLGFDQP

-458 TLLGV
+458 TLFGV

-514 LASFSGGTD
+514 LGSFSGGTD

-548 LDVDVAGPDGAPL
+548 LDVDVAGPAGAPL
-561 GAGIQG
+561 GVGAQG

-573 PFVSMPLRFW
+573 AFVSMPLRFW
-583 DDPGDARYRS
+583 DDPDDARYRS
-593 AYFERFDGMWHHGDF
+593 AYFERFEGVWHHGDF

-655 GQRVPTGDAAAST
+655 GQRVPADDGAATST
-668 DTRVVLFVKLRDGL
+668 DTRVVLFVKLRDSL
-682 TLSDEL
+682 TLGDEL
-688 TGIIRSQ
+688 TGRIRSQ

>member
-1 MPSMRGDPTR
+1 M
-11 APRAVSARVRP
+11 
-22 LGNLRLMA
+22 
-30 SPPDSRVP
+30 
-38 TDVEGVLW
+38 
-46 RPDDG
+46 
-51 RRRSTQLWQFAE
+51 
-63 QVGMGLDQH
+63 QH
-72 GYRDLHRWSVEQPG
+72 PG
-86 EFWRAVW
+86 AFWRAVW
-93 EFCDGIGELGPE
+93 EFCDGIGELATGFLDDGFLRGDTPA
-105 FTAGGSQSAVP
+105 TAPPAGSGAQP
-116 GPGLEFFAGSKLN
+116 GPGLALFTGSSLN
-129 IAEHYLRPADAGG
+129 IAEHYLRPASAGG
-142 PQPGETALVFIGE
+142 PAAADTALVFIGE
-155 DAVELTMTHGELRAE
+155 DAAQLTMPHGELQSE

-198 ALIVFLAT
+198 ALIVFLAA

-229 GQIAPTVMVAVDGYY
+229 GQISPTVMVAVDGYC
-244 YNGIRHQ
+244 YNGIRHH
-251 TVGKAAE
+251 TAGKAAE
-258 VAAALAGSKTEPVGE
+258 VAASLAS
-273 AESCERSAQEQMGT
+273 SD
-287 GAAAES
+287 AA
-293 GAAST
+293 
-298 EGPTSGAAGARTPS
+298 
-312 DEVLRRLVIA
+312 LRRLVIA
-322 PYDRSAPT
+322 PYDRSAPDPT
-330 LSGDMP
+330 GDVP
-336 ATATSWS
+336 GSSTSWA
-343 DWLAPHRAA
+343 DWLAPHRTA
-352 TGDDLTFERLGFDQP
+352 TGDDLTFERLDFDQP

-425 AGLAGGASLVLYDG
+425 AGLASGASLVLYDG
-439 SPFHPGP
+439 SPFHPSP
-446 ARLFDVADRWGV
+446 ARLFDVADDWGV
-458 TLLGV
+458 TLFGV

-474 GLRPAQTHA
+474 GLQPARTHA

-503 WVHQHVKADVH
+503 WVYEQVKADVH

-538 RGEIQGPALG
+538 RGEIQAPALG
-548 LDVDVAGPDGAPL
+548 LDVDVADAQGASL
-561 GAGIQG
+561 GAGTQG

-573 PFVSMPLRFW
+573 AFVSMPLRFW
-583 DDPGDARYRS
+583 DDPGDARYRA
-593 AYFERFDGMWHHGDF
+593 AYFERFEGVWHHGDF
-608 AEWTPSGGMVISG
+608 AEWTPSGGMIISG

-644 QIDEVLESVVI
+644 RIDEVLESVVI
-655 GQRVPTGDAAAST
+655 GQRAPARADATASS
-668 DTRVVLFVKLRDGL
+668 DTRVVLFVKLREGL
-682 TLSDEL
+682 ALDDEL
-688 TGIIRSQ
+688 TGRIRSQ

-708 VAQVPAI
+708 IAQVPAI

-724 ELAIRDVVEGRPV
+724 ELAVRDVVEGRPV

-743 DDPDALAHFADHPA
+743 DDPGALAHFADHPA
-757 LTP
+757 LEA

>member
-1 MPSMRGDPTR
+1 MSSSADSES
-11 APRAVSARVRP
+11 AAVADA
-22 LGNLRLMA
+22 N
-30 SPPDSRVP
+30 
-38 TDVEGVLW
+38 VLW
-46 RPDDG
+46 RPDAE
-51 RRRSTQLWQFAE
+51 RRAGTQLWQFAE
-63 QVGMGLDQH
+63 QIGFGLDRNA
-72 GYRDLHRWSVEQPG
+72 YANLHAWSVQHPG
-86 EFWRAVW
+86 AFWRAVW
-93 EFCDGIGELGPE
+93 EFCDGIGELGPN
-105 FTAGGSQSAVP
+105 FVSAGSQGGAASTAGGATP
-116 GPGLEFFAGSKLN
+116 GPGLEFFAGSSLN
-129 IAEHYLRPADAGG
+129 IAEHYLRPVTAGG
-142 PQPGETALVFIGE
+142 PHADDTALAFIGE
-155 DAVELTMTHGELRAE
+155 DAAQLTMTHGELRAE

-229 GQIAPTVMVAVDGYY
+229 GQISPTVMVAVDGYY
-244 YNGIRHQ
+244 YNGVRHH
-251 TVGKAAE
+251 TAAKAAD
-258 VAAALAGSKTEPVGE
+258 VAASL
-273 AESCERSAQEQMGT
+273 EST
-287 GAAAES
+287 GAS
-293 GAAST
+293 FC
-298 EGPTSGAAGARTPS
+298 
-312 DEVLRRLVIA
+312 RLVIA

-330 LSGDMP
+330 PSGDSP
-336 ATATSWS
+336 SSATSWS
-343 DWLAPHRAA
+343 EWLAPHRAA
-352 TGDDLTFERLGFDQP
+352 GGDDLTFERLSFDQP

-425 AGLAGGASLVLYDG
+425 AGLASGASLVLYDG
-439 SPFHPGP
+439 SPFHPSP
-446 ARLFDVADRWGV
+446 ARLFDVADDWGV
-458 TLLGV
+458 TLFGV

-474 GLRPAQTHA
+474 GLRPVQTHA

-503 WVHQHVKADVH
+503 WVYSQVKADVH

-538 RGEIQGPALG
+538 RGEIQAPALG
-548 LDVDVAGPDGAPL
+548 LDVDVADADGAPL
-561 GAGIQG
+561 GAGTQG

-573 PFVSMPLRFW
+573 AFVSMPLQFW
-583 DDPGDARYRS
+583 DDPDDARYRS
-593 AYFERFDGMWHHGDF
+593 AYFERFEGVWHHGDF
-608 AEWTPSGGMVISG
+608 AEWTPSGGIIISG

-644 QIDEVLESVVI
+644 RIDEVLESVVI
-655 GQRVPTGDAAAST
+655 GQQVATDEGSTASA
-668 DTRVVLFVKLRDGL
+668 DTRVVLFVKLREGV
-682 TLSDEL
+682 TLDNEL
-688 TGIIRSQ
+688 MGRIRSQ

-708 VAQVPAI
+708 IAQVPAI

-743 DDPDALAHFADHPA
+743 DDPDALDHFVDHPA
-757 LTP
+757 LEA

>member
-1 MPSMRGDPTR
+1 MSL
-11 APRAVSARVRP
+11 P
-22 LGNLRLMA
+22 LGSLRPMA
-30 SPPDSRVP
+30 SQPEARTPANSDGNGDS
-38 TDVEGVLW
+38 DSAVLW
-46 RPDDG
+46 RPDDR

-63 QVGMGLDQH
+63 QVGIGLDRNT
-72 GYRDLHRWSVEQPG
+72 YADLHAWSVQHPG
-86 EFWRAVW
+86 AFWRAVW
-93 EFCDGIGELGPE
+93 EFCDGIGELGPS
-105 FTAGGSQSAVP
+105 FIATTAQQGRGAAGGTDAAGTADSAPGGATAAPGGGATP
-116 GPGLEFFAGSKLN
+116 GPGLEFFAGSSLN
-129 IAEHYLRPADAGG
+129 IAEHYLRPVAAGG
-142 PQPGETALVFIGE
+142 PSPGDTALVFVGE
-155 DAVELTMTHGELRAE
+155 SAVQLTMTHGELRAE

-183 GVGDRVATML
+183 GAGDRVATML

-229 GQIAPTVMVAVDGYY
+229 GQISPTVMVAVDGYC
-244 YNGIRHQ
+244 YNGVRHH
-251 TVGKAAE
+251 TAGKAAE
-258 VAAALAGSKTEPVGE
+258 VAAALAS
-273 AESCERSAQEQMGT
+273 Q
-287 GAAAES
+287 AAE
-293 GAAST
+293 
-298 EGPTSGAAGARTPS
+298 
-312 DEVLRRLVIA
+312 LRRLVIA

-330 LSGDMP
+330 PSGDDLP
-336 ATATSWS
+336 AGATSWAE
-343 DWLAPHRAA
+343 WLAPHRAA
-352 TGDDLTFERLGFDQP
+352 GGDDLTFERLGFDQP

-425 AGLAGGASLVLYDG
+425 AGLASGASLVLYDG

-446 ARLFDVADRWGV
+446 ARLFDVADDWGV
-458 TLLGV
+458 TLFGV

-503 WVHQHVKADVH
+503 WVYEQVKADVH

-538 RGEIQGPALG
+538 RGEIQAAALG
-548 LDVDVAGPDGAPL
+548 LDVDVADADGASL
-561 GAGIQG
+561 GAGTQG

-573 PFVSMPLRFW
+573 AFVSMPLRFW

-593 AYFERFDGMWHHGDF
+593 AYFERFEGVWHHGDF
-608 AEWTPSGGMVISG
+608 AEWTPAGGMIISG

-655 GQRVPTGDAAAST
+655 GQRVPAGDGAAASS
-668 DTRVVLFVKLRDGL
+668 DTRVVLFVKLRDGV
-682 TLSDEL
+682 TLDDEL
-688 TGIIRSQ
+688 TGRIRSQ

-708 VAQVPAI
+708 IAQVPAI

-724 ELAIRDVVEGRPV
+724 ELAVRDVVEGRPV

-743 DDPDALAHFADHPA
+743 DDPGALHHFADHPA
-757 LTP
+757 LEA

>member
-1 MPSMRGDPTR
+1 MS
-11 APRAVSARVRP
+11 S
-22 LGNLRLMA
+22 
-30 SPPDSRVP
+30 SPDSEKSAVA
-38 TDVEGVLW
+38 DAGVLW
-46 RPDDG
+46 RPDAP
-51 RRRSTQLWQFAE
+51 RCASTQLWQFAE
-63 QVGMGLDQH
+63 QVGMGLSRH
-72 GYRDLHRWSVEQPG
+72 SYADLHAWSVRHPG
-86 EFWRAVW
+86 TFWRAVW

-105 FTAGGSQSAVP
+105 FLGEGSGGGSNGLP
-116 GPGLEFFAGSKLN
+116 GPGLEFFAGSRLN
-129 IAEHYLRPADAGG
+129 IAEHYLRLASAGG
-142 PQPGETALVFIGE
+142 PPPTHTALTFIGE
-155 DAVELTMTHGELRAE
+155 DETKLTMTHGELRAE

-198 ALIVFLAT
+198 ALIVFLAA

-229 GQIAPTVMVAVDGYY
+229 GQISPTVLVAVDGYY
-244 YNGIRHQ
+244 YNGIRHR
-251 TVGKAAE
+251 TAGKAAE
-258 VAAALAGSKTEPVGE
+258 VAASLAS
-273 AESCERSAQEQMGT
+273 
-287 GAAAES
+287 S
-293 GAAST
+293 GAS
-298 EGPTSGAAGARTPS
+298 
-312 DEVLRRLVIA
+312 LRRLVIA
-322 PYDRSAPT
+322 PYDRSDDAGT
-330 LSGDMP
+330 AESSGDVP
-336 ATATSWS
+336 ESSTSWAE
-343 DWLAPHRAA
+343 WLAPHRAA
-352 TGDDLTFERLGFDQP
+352 TGDDLTFERLDFDQP

-425 AGLAGGASLVLYDG
+425 AGLASGASLVLYDG

-446 ARLFDVADRWGV
+446 ARLFDVADHCGV
-458 TLLGV
+458 TLFGV
-463 SAKFIE
+463 SAKFME

-474 GLRPAQTHA
+474 GLRPAETHA

-491 STGSPLAPEGFD
+491 VTGSPLAPEGFD
-503 WVHQHVKADVH
+503 RVYSQMKADVH

-538 RGEIQGPALG
+538 RGEIQVPALG
-548 LDVDVAGPDGAPL
+548 LDVDVANADGAGL
-561 GAGIQG
+561 GAGSQG

-573 PFVSMPLRFW
+573 AFVSMPLRFW
-583 DDPGDARYRS
+583 DDPDDARYRS
-593 AYFERFDGMWHHGDF
+593 AYFERFDGVWHHGDF
-608 AEWTPSGGMVISG
+608 AEWTPSGGMIISG

-644 QIDEVLESVVI
+644 QVDEVLESVVI
-655 GQRVPTGDAAAST
+655 GQRVPAGDGSTAST
-668 DTRVVLFVKLRDGL
+668 DTRVVLFVKLRERLALD
-682 TLSDEL
+682 DEL
-688 TGIIRSQ
+688 IGKIRSQ
-695 IRSGASPRHVPAV
+695 IRAGASPRHVPAV
-708 VAQVPAI
+708 IAQVPAI

-724 ELAIRDVVEGRPV
+724 ELAVRDVVEGRPI

-743 DDPDALAHFADHPA
+743 DDPAALDHFVNHPA